1 MDLFRLDPA
10 LWRRHLCDVLGRD
23 LTEDERRS
31 MPPELPGLPDLP
43 ERICPARS

>member
-1 MDLFRLDPA
+1 MDLFRPDPA

-31 MPPELPGLPDLP
+31 MPSELP